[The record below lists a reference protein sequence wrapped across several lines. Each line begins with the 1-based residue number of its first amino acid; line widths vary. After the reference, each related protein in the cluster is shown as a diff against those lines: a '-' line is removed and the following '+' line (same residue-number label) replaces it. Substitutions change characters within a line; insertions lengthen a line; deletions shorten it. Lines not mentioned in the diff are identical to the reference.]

1 MSKKTSLHTEQKNK
15 RQSADESDLHG
26 KDQHGKKSSKAGLK
40 KEDISAD
47 AAQAETEIAAQ
58 SSEEIKKL
66 EQQLEEITQ
75 KAAEWQDKYIRL
87 SAEFD
92 NYRKR
97 TLKEKSELIRLA
109 NEDLLKDILP
119 VVDDFE
125 RGIDFVD
132 KSQDLDALK
141 TGIHLIYN
149 KFTEFLK
156 QEGLKEI
163 QAKEQAF
170 DLNFHEALTKIPA
183 PNDEMKGKVVE
194 VVEKGY
200 TLNDKVIR
208 YAKVVVGE

>member
-1 MSKKTSLHTEQKNK
+1 MSKKTSGKTKEKNNKKITDNKELHVKENHAKKMTQESSKK
-15 RQSADESDLHG
+15 GDISAEEAAID
-26 KDQHGKKSSKAGLK
+26 KDTASQSSKAISDLK
-40 KEDISAD
+40 
-47 AAQAETEIAAQ
+47 QQ
-58 SSEEIKKL
+58 VEEL
-66 EQQLEEITQ
+66 TQ

-97 TLKEKSELIRLA
+97 TLKEKADLIRVA

-132 KSQDLDALK
+132 KSQDLNALK
-141 TGIHLIYN
+141 TGVHLIYN

-163 QAKEQAF
+163 EAKEQAF
-170 DLNFHEALTKIPA
+170 DPDFHEALTKIPA
-183 PNDEMKGKVVE
+183 PGEELKGKIVD

-200 TLNDKVIR
+200 MLNDKVIR